1 MRMTST
7 RSLRKLISRDAMSIS
22 ELKELLEQSGLVFD
36 AVYDAYT
43 DDQVKC
49 DSEKVTVIAHKA

>member
-1 MRMTST
+1 MRAALYGTIIM
-7 RSLRKLISRDAMSIS
+7 MPIS

>member
-7 RSLRKLISRDAMSIS
+7 RSLRKLIS

>member
-1 MRMTST
+1 MRFQ
-7 RSLRKLISRDAMSIS
+7 K
-22 ELKELLEQSGLVFD
+22 LKELLEQSGLVFD